1 MALVRLITQ
10 PWKSL
15 PAIKIHLMYLYGAS
29 GHGKVIIEIL
39 EKSGEKIDGI
49 FDDNPNVTHLLD
61 YLVESFPGSFDL
73 LKDNLIL
80 SIGNNSI
87 RKKISL
93 QLKVNYGIAVH
104 PFTSIST
111 RSHLGQGTV
120 VMAGVVI
127 NSDATIGDHCII
139 NTNASI
145 DHDCRLG
152 NFVHVSPNAALCGNV
167 EVGEGTHIGAG
178 AVIIPG
184 ITIGKWCHIGAGTVV
199 IRNIPD
205 HSTAVGNP
213 SKIIKTNLF
222 I

>member
-1 MALVRLITQ
+1 
-10 PWKSL
+10 
-15 PAIKIHLMYLYGAS
+15 MYLYGAS

-39 EKSGEKIDGI
+39 EKAGQKVEGI
-49 FDDNPNVTHLLD
+49 FDDNTAISHLLE
-61 YLVESFPGSFDL
+61 YGVTPFPGAFDP
-73 LKDNLIL
+73 LKNELIL

-93 QLKVNYGIAVH
+93 QLTANYGKAIH
-104 PFTSIST
+104 PFTSISD
-111 RSHLGQGTV
+111 RSQLGQGSV

-127 NSDATIGDHCII
+127 NADATIGEHCII

-152 NFVHVSPNAALCGNV
+152 DFVHISPNAALCGNV

-184 ITIGKWCHIGAGTVV
+184 ITIGKWCHVGAGSVV

>member
-1 MALVRLITQ
+1 
-10 PWKSL
+10 
-15 PAIKIHLMYLYGAS
+15 MYLYGAS

-39 EKSGEKIDGI
+39 EKAGQKVEGI
-49 FDDNPNVTHLLD
+49 FDDNTAVTHLLE
-61 YLVESFPGSFDL
+61 YVVTPFPGAFDP
-73 LKDNLIL
+73 LKNELIL

-93 QLKVNYGIAVH
+93 QLTANYGKAVH
-104 PFTSIST
+104 PFTSISD
-111 RSHLGQGTV
+111 RSQLGQGSV

-127 NSDATIGDHCII
+127 NADATIGEHSII

-152 NFVHVSPNAALCGNV
+152 DFVHISPNAALCGNV

-184 ITIGKWCHIGAGTVV
+184 ISIGKWCHVGAGSVV